1 MTTVAIRSAAA
12 GSWASEVHTWNTAIA
27 RGGLTCYATTP
38 ALLLGSIYRV
48 FEVAIRGFFP
58 LNGNSPC
65 FFMEDHLP
73 FVPPGLLLSD
83 KKEKRMRKD

>member
-1 MTTVAIRSAAA
+1 M
-12 GSWASEVHTWNTAIA
+12 HTWNTAIA

-38 ALLLGSIYRV
+38 ALLLGSIYQV

-58 LNGNSPC
+58 LNGNIPC

-83 KKEKRMRKD
+83 VFGEVQKKKKKKNEERLKNNNNETLS